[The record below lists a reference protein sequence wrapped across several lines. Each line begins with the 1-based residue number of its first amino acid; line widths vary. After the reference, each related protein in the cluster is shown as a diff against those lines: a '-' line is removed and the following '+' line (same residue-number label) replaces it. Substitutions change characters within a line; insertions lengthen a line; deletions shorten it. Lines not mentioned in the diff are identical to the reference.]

1 MPPHRRSGHGRPSA
15 HREPA
20 ARTARWTAP
29 KTAKAAAP
37 RADVRTHRSPRP
49 RRDGQVVTKWVP
61 GWSSTTT
68 KRHTSWCDERCRDL
82 GNRNHV
88 ARAFAE
94 PTQHGQRRHDRVAVQ
109 RTHVLCWAVRDVLHG
124 AGAGRRQLAAAANR
138 AEPVS
143 GGPRHAGAH
152 RVVIHLPDGR
162 FRGRAWRRVRSAALV
177 CADVLHGS
185 FLHPGPGLRVLAPVN
200 ARHHHS
206 GQRLRFG
213 VLPGHRLSRPA
224 RDGRADRVHPSA
236 AADQDEQVHPRAG
249 HSGDRRLLL
258 LALRRHRVDCTVRHD
273 LFRPMSNRSGAAK
286 RHGEGSKA
294 LKRPGL
300 VVTDRSRRRLR
311 RRVSAG
317 LLLLVALA
325 IAGGLAATLTPQ
337 PQVAVADE
345 SQSALLRAGKQLFD
359 TSCVTCHGANL
370 QGVTGRGPSLIGG
383 GPTVP
388 RNPDGSVAMHSL
400 RGDDVA
406 RGGNLFRLNC
416 ASCHNFTGKGGAL
429 SSGKY
434 APPLESAN
442 ETPNPGGYGLGGFGP
457 APEGMAMWIIGMV
470 GVIAVALWIG
480 SRA

>member
-1 MPPHRRSGHGRPSA
+1 
-15 HREPA
+15 
-20 ARTARWTAP
+20 
-29 KTAKAAAP
+29 
-37 RADVRTHRSPRP
+37 
-49 RRDGQVVTKWVP
+49 
-61 GWSSTTT
+61 
-68 KRHTSWCDERCRDL
+68 
-82 GNRNHV
+82 
-88 ARAFAE
+88 
-94 PTQHGQRRHDRVAVQ
+94 
-109 RTHVLCWAVRDVLHG
+109 
-124 AGAGRRQLAAAANR
+124 
-138 AEPVS
+138 
-143 GGPRHAGAH
+143 
-152 RVVIHLPDGR
+152 
-162 FRGRAWRRVRSAALV
+162 
-177 CADVLHGS
+177 
-185 FLHPGPGLRVLAPVN
+185 
-200 ARHHHS
+200 
-206 GQRLRFG
+206 
-213 VLPGHRLSRPA
+213 
-224 RDGRADRVHPSA
+224 
-236 AADQDEQVHPRAG
+236 
-249 HSGDRRLLL
+249 
-258 LALRRHRVDCTVRHD
+258 
-273 LFRPMSNRSGAAK
+273 MSNRSGAAK

-370 QGVTGRGPSLIGG
+370 QGVTGRGPSLIGVGEAAVYFQVSTGRMPAQSLGAQEPQKPPIFDDNQIDALGAYVQANGG

-442 ETPNPGGYGLGGFGP
+442 EAQIYTAMLTGPQNMPRFSDRQLTPDEKRDIVAYVKTATETPNPGGYGLGGFGP